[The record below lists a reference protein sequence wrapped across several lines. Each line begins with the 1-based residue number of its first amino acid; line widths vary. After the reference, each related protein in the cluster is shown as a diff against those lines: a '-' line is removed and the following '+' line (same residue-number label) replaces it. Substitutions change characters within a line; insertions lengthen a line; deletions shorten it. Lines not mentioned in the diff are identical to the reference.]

1 MGLPDAMDL
10 APAYSFSVTIDGVE
24 VPYVMEVSGLKAEVD
39 KVSYQHQASDG
50 KFITRQMMGRQKS
63 GEFKVKRGLTD
74 STTITDWLTQI
85 MQGDLAGSRKTA
97 AVKIMT
103 SDGVALKTLNYRNC
117 WIKDVEVGG
126 SLKAGATEPMT
137 ESFTVCW
144 DEMEFA

>member
-50 KFITRQMMGRQKS
+50 KFITRQMMGRQKP

-97 AVKIMT
+97 AVTVYT
-103 SDGVALKTLNYRNC
+103 SDNTQLKKYNYRNC
-117 WIKDVEVGG
+117 WTKDVELAGT
-126 SLKAGATEPMT
+126 LKAGYTEPMT
-137 ESFTVCW
+137 ENPTLCR

>member
-39 KVSYQHQASDG
+39 KVTFQHQATDG
-50 KFITRQMMGRQKS
+50 KFITRQMMGRQKP

-85 MQGDLAGSRKTA
+85 MQGDLAGARKTA
-97 AVKIMT
+97 AVTIYT
-103 SDGVALKTLNYRNC
+103 SDNAQLKRYSYRNC
-117 WIKDVEVGG
+117 WIKDVEIAGT
-126 SLKAGATEPMT
+126 LKAGSTEPMT
-137 ESFTVCW
+137 ETFTVCW

>member
-24 VPYVMEVSGLKAEVD
+24 VPYVMEVSGLKSEVD
-39 KVSYQHQASDG
+39 KVAYQHQAADG
-50 KFITRQMMGRQKS
+50 KFITRQMMGRTKP
-63 GEFKVKRGLTD
+63 GEFTVKRGLTD
-74 STTITDWLTQI
+74 SATITDWLTQI
-85 MQGDLAGSRKTA
+85 MNGDLAGARKTA

-103 SDGVALKTLNYRNC
+103 SDGVPVKTLNYRNC

-126 SLKAGATEPMT
+126 TLKAGSTEPMT
-137 ESFTVCW
+137 ETFTVCW